1 MLGHILEN
9 GVQFFFYF
17 FRVIV
22 HRNLTV
28 PVTNGKSTRKGVS
41 PVKALSSLRV
51 PVYNL
56 IKLVDILVS
65 S

>member
-9 GVQFFFYF
+9 
-17 FRVIV
+17 
-22 HRNLTV
+22 RNLTV
-28 PVTNGKSTRKGVS
+28 TDTIGKSTRKGVT
-41 PVKALSSLRV
+41 PVKALSSLWV